1 MVVNDQDSRIHR
13 SMMASQHK
21 QVLRASPDLKF
32 HTCTDVA
39 VLRRSYG
46 SPNTAGTSE
55 QPSSPDRYGERG
67 GSEMTQLEQPPRR
80 AISLSA
86 GIVALAAALV
96 IAVTIVL
103 GMLIPGR
110 VSFPT
115 TEQDHGYSAPNPALV
130 QAEREWQRQREQQGG
145 YVDPLTQAERNWEQ
159 QRKQQSPF
167 DGE

>member
-1 MVVNDQDSRIHR
+1 
-13 SMMASQHK
+13 
-21 QVLRASPDLKF
+21 
-32 HTCTDVA
+32 
-39 VLRRSYG
+39 
-46 SPNTAGTSE
+46 
-55 QPSSPDRYGERG
+55 
-67 GSEMTQLEQPPRR
+67 MTHLEQAPRR

-86 GIVALAAALV
+86 GIVALAAAV
-96 IAVTIVL
+96 SIAVTIVL

-115 TEQDHGYSAPNPALV
+115 TEQDQGYSAPNPALV

>member
-1 MVVNDQDSRIHR
+1 MRAPMYRSRADPTVLPKRPAPPSNRAHR
-13 SMMASQHK
+13 
-21 QVLRASPDLKF
+21 
-32 HTCTDVA
+32 TDTEKGRV
-39 VLRRSYG
+39 
-46 SPNTAGTSE
+46 
-55 QPSSPDRYGERG
+55 
-67 GSEMTQLEQPPRR
+67 SEMTQLEQAPAR

-103 GMLIPGR
+103 GMLIPAR
-110 VSFPT
+110 VSFPA
-115 TEQDHGYSAPNPALV
+115 TEQDNGHTAPNPALV